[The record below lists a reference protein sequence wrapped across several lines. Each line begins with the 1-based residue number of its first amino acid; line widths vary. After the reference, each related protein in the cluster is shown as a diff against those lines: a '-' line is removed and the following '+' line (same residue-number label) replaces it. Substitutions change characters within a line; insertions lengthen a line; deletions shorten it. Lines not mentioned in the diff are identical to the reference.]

1 MRIRARL
8 YGSCMPDASTFL
20 LFAAAS
26 LAFLAIPGPSVFYIV
41 TRSLA
46 QGRRAGVTSMLGV
59 QAGGLVHV
67 VAAAFGVSAL
77 IASSATA
84 FTIVKYAGAAY
95 LILLGVRKLLSHGEA
110 EDDVDVLGSVSPSR
124 LFWQGAVVNLLNP
137 KTALFFLAFL
147 PQFVDPSAGPVAPQM
162 LVLGTLLVG
171 LGVVSDGTYAL
182 VAAGAGRRLRETA
195 RARRALDRLS
205 GGVFISLGL
214 VAALAGEPRSK

>member
-1 MRIRARL
+1 
-8 YGSCMPDASTFL
+8 MPDASTFL

-46 QGRRAGVTSMLGV
+46 QGRRAGVRSMLGV

-95 LILLGVRKLLSHGEA
+95 LILLGVRKLRSRGEEDEAPELRA
-110 EDDVDVLGSVSPSR
+110 EVSAGR
-124 LFWQGAVVNLLNP
+124 LFWQGVVVNVLNP

-162 LVLGTLLVG
+162 LVLGTMLVG
-171 LGVVSDGTYAL
+171 LGVMSDGTYAL
-182 VAAGAGRRLRETA
+182 LAAGAGRKLRETA
-195 RARRALDRLS
+195 AARRRLDRLS
-205 GGVFISLGL
+205 GGVFIGLGL
-214 VAALAGEPRSK
+214 VAALAGEPRQK

>member
-1 MRIRARL
+1 
-8 YGSCMPDASTFL
+8 MPDASTFL

-95 LILLGVRKLLSHGEA
+95 LIVLGIRKLRSRGE
-110 EDDVDVLGSVSPSR
+110 EDGEPEAIGPASGNR
-124 LFWQGAVVNLLNP
+124 LFWQGAVVNVLNP

-147 PQFVDPSAGPVAPQM
+147 PQFVDPSAPVAPQM
-162 LVLGTLLVG
+162 LVLGTMLVG
-171 LGVVSDGTYAL
+171 IGVVSDGTYAL

-195 RARRALDRLS
+195 AARRTLDRVS
-205 GGVFISLGL
+205 GVVFISLGL
-214 VAALAGEPRSK
+214 VAALAGEPRRR

>member
-1 MRIRARL
+1 
-8 YGSCMPDASTFL
+8 MPDASTFL
-20 LFAAAS
+20 LFAAAA

-77 IASSATA
+77 IASSAEA
-84 FTIVKYAGAAY
+84 FTLVKYAGAAY
-95 LILLGVRKLLSHGEA
+95 LVLLGVRKLLGRDDGEA
-110 EDDVDVLGSVSPSR
+110 GLDHAGPTSPKH
-124 LFWQGAVVNLLNP
+124 LFWHGVIVNVLNP

-171 LGVVSDGTYAL
+171 VGVLSDGSYAL
-182 VAAGAGRRLRETA
+182 LAAGAGRRLRSAAAT
-195 RARRALDRLS
+195 RRRLERVS
-205 GGVFISLGL
+205 GGVFVGLGV
-214 VAALAGEPRSK
+214 VAALAGEPRKG